1 MTLHPICSLQ
11 VVGVLQESSSPEAVE
26 LVDLLTRFDMEG
38 LLYSHDQ
45 IAARGTPE
53 DSGEPDPAPALDD
66 YADRVHHYTDP
77 RVRVIRLEKTNEPL
91 VRSGARPRQNGQAG
105 WCEGGSLVDW

>member
-1 MTLHPICSLQ
+1 M
-11 VVGVLQESSSPEAVE
+11 VGVLQESSSPEAVE

-45 IAARGTPE
+45 IATRGTPA
-53 DSGEPDPAPALDD
+53 DSPDPEPAPALDD
-66 YADRVHHYTDP
+66 YAERVHHYTDP

-91 VRSGARPRQNGQAG
+91 VSVDGGRTGGRGRTGGVSVPPGRAGMGA
-105 WCEGGSLVDW
+105 CT